1 MKKAKIMM
9 MALVATL
16 SIAAVSCG
24 KDYAKDVEG
33 SYAGTLD
40 MAVSGATMGSFD
52 ATVVVKAD
60 GDDAVSL
67 TLPTIGEGR
76 TAIPELTLSGVNVD
90 KDGSNYTLKKD
101 NFTITVDNIA
111 YTGSIDGTVKD
122 SKLNFA
128 CDITPGAMPMAIN
141 LTFSSK

>member
-16 SIAAVSCG
+16 SMAAVSCS

-33 SYAGTLD
+33 SYAGTLE
-40 MAVSGATMGSFD
+40 MAVSGTTMGTFD

-60 GDDAVSL
+60 GDEAVSL
-67 TLPTIGEGR
+67 TLPSIGEGR
-76 TAIPELTLSGVNVD
+76 TAIPELTLSGVSVD
-90 KDGSNYTLKKD
+90 KDGSNYTLKKSD
-101 NFTITVDNIA
+101 FTITADNIA
-111 YTGSIDGTVKD
+111 YNGSIDGTVKD
-122 SKLNFA
+122 SKLSFA

>member
-16 SIAAVSCG
+16 SMAAVSCS

-33 SYAGTLD
+33 SYAGTLE
-40 MAVSGATMGSFD
+40 MAVSGATMGTFD

-60 GDDAVSL
+60 GDEAVSL
-67 TLPTIGEGR
+67 TLPSIGEGR
-76 TAIPELTLSGVNVD
+76 TALPELTLSGVSVD
-90 KDGSNYTLKKD
+90 KDGSNYTLKKSD
-101 NFTITVDNIA
+101 FTITVDNIA
-111 YTGSIDGTVKD
+111 YNGSIDGTVKD
-122 SKLNFA
+122 SKLSFA

>member
-1 MKKAKIMM
+1 MRKTKIMT
-9 MALVATL
+9 MALAAAL

-33 SYAGTLD
+33 SYAGTLE
-40 MAVSGATMGSFD
+40 MAVSGATMGTFD

-60 GDDAVSL
+60 GDEAVSL

-76 TAIPELTLSGVNVD
+76 TAIPELTLSGVSVD
-90 KDGSNYTLKKD
+90 KDGSNYTLKKSD
-101 NFTITVDNIA
+101 FTITVDNIA
-111 YTGSIDGTVKD
+111 YNGSIDGTVKD
-122 SKLNFA
+122 SKLSFA

>member
-1 MKKAKIMM
+1 MRKTKIMT
-9 MALVATL
+9 MALAAAL

-67 TLPTIGEGR
+67 PTIGE
-76 TAIPELTLSGVNVD
+76 
-90 KDGSNYTLKKD
+90 
-101 NFTITVDNIA
+101 
-111 YTGSIDGTVKD
+111 
-122 SKLNFA
+122 
-128 CDITPGAMPMAIN
+128 
-141 LTFSSK
+141 

>member
-16 SIAAVSCG
+16 SMAAVSCS

-33 SYAGTLD
+33 SYAGTLE
-40 MAVSGATMGSFD
+40 MAVSGATMGTFD

-60 GDDAVSL
+60 GDEAVSL
-67 TLPTIGEGR
+67 NLPTIGEGR
-76 TAIPELTLSGVNVD
+76 TAIPELTLSGVSVD
-90 KDGSNYTLKKD
+90 KDGSNYTLKKSD
-101 NFTITVDNIA
+101 FTITVDNIA
-111 YTGSIDGTVKD
+111 YNGSIDGTVKD
-122 SKLNFA
+122 SKLSFA

>member
-16 SIAAVSCG
+16 SMAAVSCS

-33 SYAGTLD
+33 SYAGTLE
-40 MAVSGATMGSFD
+40 MAVSGATMGTFD

-60 GDDAVSL
+60 GDEAVSL
-67 TLPTIGEGR
+67 TLPSIGEGR
-76 TAIPELTLSGVNVD
+76 TAIPELTLSGVSVD
-90 KDGSNYTLKKD
+90 KDGSNYTLKKSD
-101 NFTITVDNIA
+101 FTITVDNIA
-111 YTGSIDGTVKD
+111 YNGSIDGTVKD
-122 SKLNFA
+122 SKLSFA

>member
-33 SYAGTLD
+33 TYKGTID

-60 GDDAVSL
+60 GDDAVKL
-67 TLPTIGEGR
+67 TLPAFGEGHM
-76 TAIPELTLSGVNVD
+76 AMPELTVDGVSVD
-90 KDGSNYTLKKD
+90 KDGSNCTLKKGE
-101 NFTITVDNIA
+101 FSVTVGTVA
-111 YTGSIDGTVKD
+111 YAGSLNGTVKD
-122 SKLNFA
+122 SKLNFT
-128 CDITPGAMPMAIN
+128 CDVTPGSMPMAIN
-141 LTFSSK
+141 LTFTGK